1 MTELYPATV
10 IVKIFFTPSPVI
22 QQELLDMT
30 KSQFPELNLQSVQTR
45 FSQNQK
51 FQVLSMEIYA
61 TSANLLNDFYQT
73 IKGHEQVKMVLI

>member
-10 IVKIFFTPSPVI
+10 IVKVFFTPSPVI

-30 KSQFPELNLQSVQTR
+30 KSKFPELSLQSVQTR
-45 FSQNQK
+45 YSQTQI

-61 TSANLLNDFYQT
+61 TSAYLLNNFYQT
-73 IKGHEQVKMVLI
+73 IKAHEQVKMVLI